1 MKIFYAL
8 IDESSR
14 MHYGYTFDE
23 RKAREEAIRIEQEND
38 EVHIVIYEFEPYE
51 EF

>member
-1 MKIFYAL
+1 MKTFYVL
-8 IDESSR
+8 IDTNSR

-23 RKAREEAIRIEQEND
+23 KKAREEAYRVEKEDNNI
-38 EVHIVIYEFEPYE
+38 HIAIYEFEPYE

>member
-8 IDESSR
+8 IDANNG

-23 RKAREEAIRIEQEND
+23 KKARIEANKIENEQAD
-38 EVHIVIYEFEPYE
+38 VHIDIYEFEPYE